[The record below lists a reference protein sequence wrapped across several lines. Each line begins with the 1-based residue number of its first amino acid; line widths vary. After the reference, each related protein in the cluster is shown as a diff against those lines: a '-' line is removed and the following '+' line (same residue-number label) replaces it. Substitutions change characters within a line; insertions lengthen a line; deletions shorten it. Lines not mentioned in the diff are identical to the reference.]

1 MDWEMMTSNPG
12 TDTKLPFHNYL
23 LKQCIFDI
31 NKCDALKAV
40 DTRSHIF
47 SSKKPPQINKCL

>member
-1 MDWEMMTSNPG
+1 MMTSNPG

-47 SSKKPPQINKCL
+47 